1 MKARIVL
8 LVILLFFVIG
18 CGGGI
23 NLIKTDLLKSENIRL
38 IKIKVTTKEEIINIF
53 GEPINILNVG
63 EKEQYFYKDENLK
76 SLWIEFDK
84 NGKVCDYIYKKKKSI
99 NMTQINAEL
108 SFRPLRMSF
117 CPGAQ
122 RRGRISFF

>member
-1 MKARIVL
+1 MKNMKNIVIIIF
-8 LVILLFFVIG
+8 VMLLFVG

-23 NLIKTDLLKSENIRL
+23 NLIKTDLLKPEKVRL

-53 GEPINILNVG
+53 GEPLNILDVD

-84 NGKVCDYIYKKKKSI
+84 DGKVYDYIYSKK
-99 NMTQINAEL
+99 
-108 SFRPLRMSF
+108 
-117 CPGAQ
+117 
-122 RRGRISFF
+122 

>member
-1 MKARIVL
+1 LKNMKNIVIIIF
-8 LVILLFFVIG
+8 VMLLFVG

-23 NLIKTDLLKSENIRL
+23 NLIKTDLLKPEKVRL

-53 GEPINILNVG
+53 GEPLNILDVD

-84 NGKVCDYIYKKKKSI
+84 DGKVYDYIYSKK
-99 NMTQINAEL
+99 
-108 SFRPLRMSF
+108 
-117 CPGAQ
+117 
-122 RRGRISFF
+122 

>member
-8 LVILLFFVIG
+8 LVILLSFVIG

-23 NLIKTDLLKSENIRL
+23 NLIKTDLLKSENVRL

-84 NGKVCDYIYKKKKSI
+84 NGKVYDYIYSKK
-99 NMTQINAEL
+99 
-108 SFRPLRMSF
+108 
-117 CPGAQ
+117 
-122 RRGRISFF
+122 

>member
-1 MKARIVL
+1 MMKNIVIIIF
-8 LVILLFFVIG
+8 VMLLFVG

-23 NLIKTDLLKSENIRL
+23 NLIKTDLLKPEKVRL

-53 GEPINILNVG
+53 GEPLNILDVD

-84 NGKVCDYIYKKKKSI
+84 DGKVYDYIYSKK
-99 NMTQINAEL
+99 
-108 SFRPLRMSF
+108 
-117 CPGAQ
+117 
-122 RRGRISFF
+122 

>member
-8 LVILLFFVIG
+8 LVILLSFVIG

-23 NLIKTDLLKSENIRL
+23 NLIKTDFLKSENVRL

-76 SLWIEFDK
+76 SLWIEFNKD
-84 NGKVCDYIYKKKKSI
+84 GKVYDYIYSKK
-99 NMTQINAEL
+99 
-108 SFRPLRMSF
+108 
-117 CPGAQ
+117 
-122 RRGRISFF
+122 

>member
-84 NGKVCDYIYKKKKSI
+84 NGKVYDYIYSKK
-99 NMTQINAEL
+99 
-108 SFRPLRMSF
+108 
-117 CPGAQ
+117 
-122 RRGRISFF
+122 

>member
-8 LVILLFFVIG
+8 LVILLYFVIG

-84 NGKVCDYIYKKKKSI
+84 NGKVYNYIYSKK
-99 NMTQINAEL
+99 
-108 SFRPLRMSF
+108 
-117 CPGAQ
+117 
-122 RRGRISFF
+122 

>member
-1 MKARIVL
+1 MKNIVIIIF
-8 LVILLFFVIG
+8 VMLLFVG

-23 NLIKTDLLKSENIRL
+23 NLIKTDLLKPEKVRL

-53 GEPINILNVG
+53 GEPLNILDVD

-84 NGKVCDYIYKKKKSI
+84 DGKVYDYIYSKK
-99 NMTQINAEL
+99 
-108 SFRPLRMSF
+108 
-117 CPGAQ
+117 
-122 RRGRISFF
+122 